1 MLKYLINYIFG
12 GVTMLLNPEK
22 DVIETVAKIMLVSA
36 RTAPKA
42 KGEDEIFTGIVTSD
56 EKEKIAKEM
65 EIIGERGDSYKFFK
79 RDAQNVRD
87 SESVILI
94 GLNFKKPVGV
104 NCGACGYDC
113 STILKQKKHEID
125 YSGPVCVIR
134 AIDLGIAVGSLVSV
148 AKELGVDNRVMYSI
162 GVAAKKLGLME
173 AQIILGIPLSVK
185 GKNIFFDRKAL

>member
-1 MLKYLINYIFG
+1 MKI
-12 GVTMLLNPEK
+12 NPEK
-22 DVIETVAKIMLVSA
+22 EAVETVAKLMLISA

-42 KGEDEIFTGIVTSD
+42 KGEDEIVTAILSEE
-56 EKEKIAKEM
+56 EKEKVANEM
-65 EIIGERGDSYKFFK
+65 ELIGQKETHKFFK

-87 SESVILI
+87 AEAVILV

-113 STILKQKKHEID
+113 NTILKQKTFQIE
-125 YSGPVCVIR
+125 YSGPVCTIR
-134 AIDLGIAVGSLVSV
+134 AIDLGIAIGSLVSV

-162 GVAAKKLGLME
+162 GATVKKLGLMD

-185 GKNIFFDRKAL
+185 GKNIFFDRPPILSP

>member
-1 MLKYLINYIFG
+1 
-12 GVTMLLNPEK
+12 MLLNPEK
-22 DVIETVAKIMLVSA
+22 DVIETIAKIMLVSA

-42 KGEDEIFTGIVTSD
+42 KGEDEILTGIVTSD

-65 EIIGERGDSYKFFK
+65 ELIGERGDSYKFFK

-113 STILKQKKHEID
+113 NTILKQKKHEID
-125 YSGPVCVIR
+125 YSGPVCIIR

-173 AQIILGIPLSVK
+173 GQIILGIPLSVK
-185 GKNIFFDRKAL
+185 GKNIFFDRKPL